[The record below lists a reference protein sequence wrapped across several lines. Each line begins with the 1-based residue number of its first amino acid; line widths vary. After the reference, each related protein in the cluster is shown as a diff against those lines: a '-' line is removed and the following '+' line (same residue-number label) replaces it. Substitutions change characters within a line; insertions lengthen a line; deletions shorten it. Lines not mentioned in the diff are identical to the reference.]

1 MANFGVDQ
9 AEGLRRLLGVAQ
21 KMGTDPISREMGSVP
36 NSDDTVI
43 QVGTTPDSITAAYAL
58 IKRLAQQQ
66 GKRRFGILVTG
77 AISQSEAKL
86 VYDNMA
92 TAATKYLSVQLYAVA
107 RAGAPAAPRQT
118 GRRLA
123 RPQPAGS
130 GRPGG
135 TAHFG
140 T

>member
-1 MANFGVDQ
+1 MANFSFDQ
-9 AEGLRRLLGVAQ
+9 AEGLRRLLGVPKAPQ
-21 KMGTDPISREMGSVP
+21 PQAAPGAAGAAA
-36 NSDDTVI
+36 NDTII
-43 QVGTTPDSITAAYAL
+43 QVGTTPDSIKTAYGL

-66 GKRRFGILVTG
+66 GKRRFGVLVTG
-77 AISQSEAKL
+77 AVSQSEAKL

-92 TAATKYLSVQLYAVA
+92 AAATKYLSVQLYAVA
-107 RAGAPAAPRQT
+107 LADAPAELRQP
-118 GRRLA
+118 GRRHA
-123 RPQPAGS
+123 RPQLAGS

>member
-1 MANFGVDQ
+1 MANYSFDQ
-9 AEGLRRLLGVAQ
+9 AEGLRRLLA
-21 KMGTDPISREMGSVP
+21 GTTNSGSDPNFGGA
-36 NSDDTVI
+36 DDTLV
-43 QVGTTPDSITAAYAL
+43 QVGTTPDSIKAAYAL

-66 GKRRFGILVTG
+66 GRRRFGLLVTG
-77 AISQSEAKL
+77 AVSQSEAKL

-92 TAATKYLSVQLYAVA
+92 AAATKYLAVQLYAVA
-107 RAGAPAAPRQT
+107 LSEAPAELRHA
-118 GRRLA
+118 GRRQA
-123 RPQPAGS
+123 RPQLAAS